1 MRRHKILTR
10 ILLILSIIKLTL
22 AAPAAVREVR
32 FDANVTGNVTT
43 ALQKRWDWGSPNV
56 PEPDHA
62 PPPSPD
68 PTDLLSKILNIPWS
82 QIAQITEQLAGQHR
96 HADRPPPPPDIPGL
110 LTGSRLPVAGS
121 LSPPLP
127 PPLHPSQP
135 GPSEDHSSGPQ
146 GSPVKAYSFSS
157 INNYHVPPNP
167 GWPTGLRLPMGS
179 MPVAGSRPPP
189 LSPPPHPGPSEDYFP
204 GPPGFPERT
213 YTLFSSTGNHYVPPS
228 PGRPTGSR
236 LPVGSMPMVGSLSPP
251 PPPPPHP
258 GQPEPSEDR
267 SPGLLGFSAEPETPP
282 QSPGLD
288 PEMHSLM
295 NPEPIPSE
303 LEFWDKLFK
312 GKIKRRMSGSDAVN
326 LAQKDPKSRIS

>member
-1 MRRHKILTR
+1 MRRHKILTG

-22 AAPAAVREVR
+22 AAPAA
-32 FDANVTGNVTT
+32 G
-43 ALQKRWDWGSPNV
+43 QWDWGSPNV

-68 PTDLLSKILNIPWS
+68 PTDLLSQILNIPWS

-127 PPLHPSQP
+127 PPPHPSQP
-135 GPSEDHSSGPQ
+135 GPSEDRSSGPQ

-179 MPVAGSRPPP
+179 MPVAGSGPPP
-189 LSPPPHPGPSEDYFP
+189 LSPPPHPRPSEDYFP

-228 PGRPTGSR
+228 PGWPTGSR

-251 PPPPPHP
+251 PPPPPHLS
-258 GQPEPSEDR
+258 QPEPSEDR
-267 SPGLLGFSAEPETPP
+267 SPGLLGFSAEPDTPSSTGSNETPP

-288 PEMHSLM
+288 SEMHSLL
-295 NPEPIPSE
+295 NPEPFPSE
-303 LEFWDKLFK
+303 LEFWDKVLE
-312 GKIKRRMSGSDAVN
+312 GKIKRRMSGFD
-326 LAQKDPKSRIS
+326 L